1 VAGRPAGI
9 TGVLGLMMGGLP
21 DVPGRLWHRHEN
33 LVTFRNHDAV
43 RFGGK
48 RGSLPET
55 PAGL

>member
-1 VAGRPAGI
+1 
-9 TGVLGLMMGGLP
+9 MMGGLP